1 MSENEWWRDAA
12 KLDAAYHGKNA
23 AGAGP
28 VISKTVVLKAFTTE
42 EEREEFKEDSIAMSP
57 MFSSGHV
64 QLTFF
69 PLSGQVFSHDGGPP
83 DSDYSIVTSVN
94 GVPYT
99 SFEQGISLLLEEGP
113 EKRLQMVLSVFAEI
127 FFNPALSIDLGLLD
141 LLRFQIEELKLDVN
155 IQECA
160 GILFREDPER
170 EGWSRSL
177 FAMEGRSLLF
187 HALAQPDQRLF
198 DYLLSL
204 QGIEANPVLEHS
216 IKGQDIRDFGT
227 TLLHEIPSFAG
238 YSLLDEEIDL
248 ISRLR
253 RILEREDV
261 DVNCRDEY
269 ENITPLEE
277 LCEFWPDVVLRPRL
291 VYDVARLY
299 LSMGARNLELAKE
312 SLDEFLE
319 EEDDYEIHD
328 AECTE
333 YCRKLI
339 DLLAEAEE
347 R

>member
-216 IKGQDIRDFGT
+216 LRGQDIRDVGT
-227 TLLHEIPSFAG
+227 TFLHEMSSFAA
-238 YSLLDEEIDL
+238 YSLLNEEIDI

-261 DVNCRDEY
+261 DVNCRDGHE
-269 ENITPLEE
+269 ISPLEE
-277 LCEFWPDVVLRPRL
+277 LCEFWADLLRRPRL
-291 VYDVARLY
+291 QYDLARLY
-299 LSMGARNLELAKE
+299 LSVGARDLEWPKE
-312 SLDEFLE
+312 SLEEFLL
-319 EEDDYEIHD
+319 DDDVTHNHPEH
-328 AECTE
+328 TE

-339 DLLAEAEE
+339 DLLAEAEN